1 MLPGELIL
9 WALFAILV
17 VGILVVDLFMNGKAQ
32 VISIRKALAWSAVYI
47 VIALVFNAS
56 VYMAMGVEKAEE
68 FLTGYILE
76 KSLSVDNLFVF
87 TMIFSYFNIPAQYQP
102 RVLKWGIVGA
112 LVMRAIFIFL
122 GYELLKLFHWMIY
135 IFGGFLVLT
144 GIKMALQK
152 EKRLEPEKNPL
163 VKLFRRWMPITGD
176 FHGKRFF
183 VKVGGVRYATPLFIA
198 LLLIESTDLVFAI
211 DSVPAIFAITSD
223 PFIVYTSNVF
233 AILGLRALYFALAGI
248 MGLFRYL
255 QAGLSVVLVFV
266 GFKMMLVDIY
276 KVSTLLSLG
285 IILGVLGLSVL
296 ASLISEKRPSSE
308 GEA

>member
-1 MLPGELIL
+1 
-9 WALFAILV
+9 
-17 VGILVVDLFMNGKAQ
+17 
-32 VISIRKALAWSAVYI
+32 KALAWSAVYI
-47 VIALVFNAS
+47 AIALVFNAG

-163 VKLFRRWMPITGD
+163 VRLFRRWMPLTGD
-176 FHGKRFF
+176 FHGERFF
-183 VKVGGVRYATPLFIA
+183 VKVGEVRHATPLFIA

-211 DSVPAIFAITSD
+211 DSVPAIFAITGD

-255 QAGLSVVLVFV
+255 QTGLSVVLVFV

-296 ASLISEKRPSSE
+296 ASLISEKRPSLKR
-308 GEA
+308 EA